1 MLNHQAMGNGLNLQV
16 SGSRPAQYGK
26 RLLGLVQ
33 GICSTL
39 LPANDQP
46 AGSVHTAHYTL
57 ISFDSLT

>member
-1 MLNHQAMGNGLNLQV
+1 MLNHQANGKWAE
-16 SGSRPAQYGK
+16 PAGVRLTSSPVWK
-26 RLLGLVQ
+26 ELLGLVQ

-39 LPANDQP
+39 LSANDQP